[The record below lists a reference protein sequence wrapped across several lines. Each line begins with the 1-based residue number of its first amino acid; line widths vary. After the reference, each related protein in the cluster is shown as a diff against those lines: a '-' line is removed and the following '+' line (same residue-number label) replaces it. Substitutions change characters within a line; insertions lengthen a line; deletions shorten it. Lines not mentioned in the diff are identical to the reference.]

1 MPELPEIAVLS
12 AQMHG
17 EVVGKTVMEVEVLQP
32 KNLNL
37 PVDEFVEKV
46 IGHRIVSV
54 KARGKWLFVELSDD
68 LFLLINLG
76 MGGDLLHYASNDIL
90 SETYT
95 FKMGLSDGSGFTIKF
110 WWFGYIHLVDGDGL
124 KKHKMT
130 GELSLS
136 PLNDGFTLPYF
147 RELLRN
153 RRAQVKSFLL
163 NQRRVAG
170 IGNVYIQDILFK
182 ARLHP
187 KRTIDTLTEVEIETL
202 YQSMR
207 DVLTLGVAMSGLT
220 YERDFYGK
228 KGGFSSDQFLVGY
241 KTGQP
246 CPTCSTPIEKIRT
259 GSTASYICPKG
270 QKANEVPQ

>member
-12 AQMHG
+12 DQMRG
-17 EVVGKTVMEVEVLQP
+17 KVVGKAVVDVEVLQP
-32 KNLNL
+32 KNLNG

-46 IGHRIVSV
+46 VGRRIVSV
-54 KARGKWLFVELSDD
+54 TARGKWLFLELSDD

-76 MGGDLLHYASNDIL
+76 MGGDLLYYNSDDVL
-90 SETYT
+90 PETYK
-95 FKMGLSDGSGFTIKF
+95 FKMGLSGGSGFTITF
-110 WWFGYIHLVDGDGL
+110 WWFGYIHLVDAEEL
-124 KKHKMT
+124 TAHKMT
-130 GELSLS
+130 GDLGLS
-136 PLNDGFTLPYF
+136 PLDDGFTLPYF
-147 RELLRN
+147 RELLRG

-170 IGNVYIQDILFK
+170 IGNVYVQDILFK

-187 KRTIDTLTEVEIETL
+187 KRTIDTLTEVDVEVL
-202 YQSMR
+202 YHSMR
-207 DVLTLGVAMSGLT
+207 DVLTRSVAMGGLA
-220 YERDFYGK
+220 YERDFFGN

-259 GSTASYICPKG
+259 GSTASYICPRC
-270 QKANEVPQ
+270 QKANEEPQ